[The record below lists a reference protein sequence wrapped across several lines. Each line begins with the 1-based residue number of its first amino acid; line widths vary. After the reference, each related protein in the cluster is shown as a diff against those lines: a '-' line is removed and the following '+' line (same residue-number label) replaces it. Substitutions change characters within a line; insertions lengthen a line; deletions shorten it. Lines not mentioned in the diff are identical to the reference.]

1 MKLSTIRSSPTDPTS
16 ASPAAA
22 GLSSFSLSLSSAAR
36 RSAGVTRTISR
47 RNIDT
52 LGGAGGLPSIA
63 PCWLLTG
70 NRNVIDRRQPPHPL
84 HTQQPPPSLDDR
96 PRMTP
101 AAYLVQN

>member
-70 NRNVIDRRQPPHPL
+70 NRNVIDRRQPPHQTTTAL
-84 HTQQPPPSLDDR
+84 
-96 PRMTP
+96 
-101 AAYLVQN
+101 A